1 MSSAEIDTAPASSLP
16 LKLLTVLRLLVGGW
30 FLLDVI
36 AFALRP
42 GWGGAVTAFVQ
53 SSGAAN
59 LPFFPY
65 STMAAFLESVVAP
78 NPGVFGF
85 IVFTTE
91 LMVALALL
99 LGVWTRAAAA
109 VALLLNFTFA
119 IGRGFWPAGPHVDA
133 IFIAIGLGLLI
144 AAPGRVWGLDRFL
157 AARWPLLSGP
167 PLDKDAS
174 FSAELVSR
182 GYAVMRMWVGLGFLL
197 SAFSKLQRPDGY
209 GPSLEWLI
217 ENMYAEMAY
226 AFYRPFLNNI
236 VLPNVTLF
244 AGLVTW
250 GELLVGLGLLFGAL
264 TRPAAVGGALI
275 TLNIFLA
282 SGAVPFLRNV
292 DFGYFLVLLTL
303 FYAGA
308 GRHWGLDA
316 IVRRRVPSYNLG

>member
-59 LPFFPY
+59 LPWFPY

-119 IGRGFWPAGPHVDA
+119 IGRGFWPAGPHGDA
-133 IFIAIGLGLLI
+133 IFIAIGLGLLHRQRLDPH
-144 AAPGRVWGLDRFL
+144 ARRQGAP
-157 AARWPLLSGP
+157 P
-167 PLDKDAS
+167 
-174 FSAELVSR
+174 
-182 GYAVMRMWVGLGFLL
+182 
-197 SAFSKLQRPDGY
+197 Q
-209 GPSLEWLI
+209 
-217 ENMYAEMAY
+217 
-226 AFYRPFLNNI
+226 
-236 VLPNVTLF
+236 
-244 AGLVTW
+244 GLVAKATDCLQVVEE
-250 GELLVGLGLLFGAL
+250 ELRGL
-264 TRPAAVGGALI
+264 
-275 TLNIFLA
+275 
-282 SGAVPFLRNV
+282 
-292 DFGYFLVLLTL
+292 
-303 FYAGA
+303 
-308 GRHWGLDA
+308 
-316 IVRRRVPSYNLG
+316 